1 MNWAVYRLVKLVVP
15 EGAQPKCFKP
25 RPVPYSLR
33 AKVEQE
39 LESLQARGIISP
51 VQTSWAAPVVPV
63 PKRDGRV
70 RLCGDFKLTIN
81 SVSPT
86 EIYPLPRVEELFA
99 NLSSG
104 KLFTKLDM
112 SNAYLQLPLDP
123 ESKQYV
129 TINTQKGLFQYNRL
143 RFGVASA
150 PAIFQRYMDT
160 LLQGMRGVSVYLD
173 DILIAG
179 ASIDENLQN
188 LEAVLKKLKDAGVT
202 FESQ

>member
-1 MNWAVYRLVKLVVP
+1 MP
-15 EGAQPKCFKP
+15 EGAQPNFFKP

-51 VQTSWAAPVVPV
+51 VQTSSWAAPVVPV

-112 SNAYLQLPLDP
+112 SNANCLLTQNRN
-123 ESKQYV
+123 
-129 TINTQKGLFQYNRL
+129 NT
-143 RFGVASA
+143 
-150 PAIFQRYMDT
+150 
-160 LLQGMRGVSVYLD
+160 
-173 DILIAG
+173 
-179 ASIDENLQN
+179 
-188 LEAVLKKLKDAGVT
+188 
-202 FESQ
+202 